1 MASGKLR
8 LNIRYR
14 KKNITSFIFTSKN
27 AEASWDSI
35 YHETVCWG
43 FYMS

>member
-8 LNIRYR
+8 PNIRYR

-27 AEASWDSI
+27 AEASGDSI
-35 YHETVCWG
+35 YHETVCSG
-43 FYMS
+43 LYMS